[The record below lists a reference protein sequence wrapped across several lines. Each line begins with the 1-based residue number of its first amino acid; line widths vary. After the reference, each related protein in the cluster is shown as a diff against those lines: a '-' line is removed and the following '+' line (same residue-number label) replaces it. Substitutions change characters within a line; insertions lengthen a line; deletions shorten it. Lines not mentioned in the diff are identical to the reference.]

1 MELLKMSPEWMVIW
15 NTVMTLAG
23 GIVAFFV
30 RGFIEEQKRIEIL
43 LNKTREDYLKKS
55 DAHTDFDR
63 VISRLDRLES
73 KLDRLMEGKTHG

>member
-1 MELLKMSPEWMVIW
+1 MSPEWLVIW
-15 NTVMTLAG
+15 NAVMTIAG
-23 GIVAFFV
+23 GIVAFSV
-30 RGFIEEQKRIEIL
+30 RSFIEEQKRIEIL

-73 KLDRLMEGKTHG
+73 KLDRLMEVK